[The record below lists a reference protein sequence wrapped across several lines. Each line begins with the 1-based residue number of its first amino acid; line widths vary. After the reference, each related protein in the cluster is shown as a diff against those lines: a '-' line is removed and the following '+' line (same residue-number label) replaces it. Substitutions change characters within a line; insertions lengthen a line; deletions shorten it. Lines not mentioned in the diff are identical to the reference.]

1 MPEIET
7 IRFLLHPYSLD
18 PRATSE
24 QCDFLVSISKDGRD
38 LTISSGRCELSWTH
52 NGSVGSATAGCVLF
66 PLSEIVRCREIITTV
81 MNPNVALIYR
91 LLTGLPIKYNRAPPQ
106 IRSALLRQS
115 SGFGIPKNFIK
126 IDETRLALTDCFA
139 QLGMKLRARK
149 SPDLII
155 THDIDTR
162 KGLERAEAMKS
173 VEDDLGVESSWF
185 IPSEEFP
192 LNGIVIRDLA
202 EGSQIGSHDTKH
214 DGTLVHMRDKT
225 RLARRLAKSRTQL
238 EEKTGR
244 PIKLFRA
251 PLMQFS
257 REIVNALEIA
267 GYEEDFSL
275 PSWESSNPVVMGGFG
290 IQTSVPFHI
299 GKMVEHPLSLPQD
312 HQLLMI
318 FGLSTQAAVKY
329 WTQQA
334 SRIFSLGGD
343 VVLLVHPDYA
353 FSQELGDY
361 KQLISSLKEMK
372 SSIPSSLRYI
382 RH

>member
-1 MPEIET
+1 
-7 IRFLLHPYSLD
+7 
-18 PRATSE
+18 
-24 QCDFLVSISKDGRD
+24 
-38 LTISSGRCELSWTH
+38 
-52 NGSVGSATAGCVLF
+52 
-66 PLSEIVRCREIITTV
+66 
-81 MNPNVALIYR
+81 
-91 LLTGLPIKYNRAPPQ
+91 
-106 IRSALLRQS
+106 
-115 SGFGIPKNFIK
+115 
-126 IDETRLALTDCFA
+126 
-139 QLGMKLRARK
+139 
-149 SPDLII
+149 
-155 THDIDTR
+155 
-162 KGLERAEAMKS
+162 
-173 VEDDLGVESSWF
+173 
-185 IPSEEFP
+185 
-192 LNGIVIRDLA
+192 
-202 EGSQIGSHDTKH
+202 
-214 DGTLVHMRDKT
+214 
-225 RLARRLAKSRTQL
+225 
-238 EEKTGR
+238 
-244 PIKLFRA
+244 
-251 PLMQFS
+251 MQFS